1 MDDWLDNQPDRNL
14 ADEMEQAWVWTARY
28 KSDYEPDTKQ
38 GLADFKAKLHQTA
51 NTGEPQLKRRY
62 LRPSWWAVAA
72 SLLLITAGV
81 WWWANQAYSS
91 SDEIYATEAGE
102 TRTVELLDGSTVKL
116 NASSQLTFTDLGNE
130 RRATFSGEAFFSIV
144 SDPSRPFVI
153 AANGTQT
160 RVLGTAFNLRAY
172 PDEPTVEVEVKEGK
186 VELAGPASAGPIQL
200 SAKERGICSP
210 RQDQLYKVPAEDL
223 NALAWHTNDLQ
234 FTAEPFGQALLEMER
249 YYRIDLELANER
261 LADCAY
267 NGAFNSDNVEELLTN
282 LTLVFGLDVE
292 KTGERM
298 YRLEGGRCR

>member
-1 MDDWLDNQPDRNL
+1 MDDWLDTQPDRKL
-14 ADEMEQAWVWTARY
+14 ADEMEQTWAWTARY
-28 KSDYEPDTKQ
+28 KSDYEPDTQ
-38 GLADFKAKLHQTA
+38 RGLAHFKAKLNQA
-51 NTGEPQLKRRY
+51 NPSNEPQLKRRY

-72 SLLLITAGV
+72 SLLLVAAGV
-81 WWWANQAYSS
+81 WWAVQPSGS
-91 SDEIYATEAGE
+91 TDEIYATEVGQ
-102 TRTVELLDGSTVKL
+102 TRTVNLPDGSTVKL
-116 NASSQLTFTDLGNE
+116 NASSQLAFTDLGNE
-130 RRATFSGEAFFSIV
+130 RRATFSGEAFFSIA

-186 VELAGPASAGPIQL
+186 VELAGPASADPIQL

-210 RQDQLYKVPAEDL
+210 RQGRLYKVPAEDL

-234 FTAEPFGQALLEMER
+234 FTAEPFGQALLEIER

-267 NGAFNSDNVEELLTN
+267 NGAFNSDNVDELLTN
-282 LTLVFGLDVE
+282 LTLVFGFDVE
-292 KTGERM
+292 KKGERM